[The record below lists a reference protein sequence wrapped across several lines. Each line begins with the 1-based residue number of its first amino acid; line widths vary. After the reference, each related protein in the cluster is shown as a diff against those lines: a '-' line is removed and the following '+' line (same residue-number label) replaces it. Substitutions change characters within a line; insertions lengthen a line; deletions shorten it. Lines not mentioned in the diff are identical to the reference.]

1 MVKEAIDE
9 DLAEGYRD
17 MDARELRKLNQVLFV
32 LIHIS
37 SSLLCSLMFWLLLYM
52 VMALK

>member
-1 MVKEAIDE
+1 MVKKAIDE

-32 LIHIS
+32 FNSYLQFTF
-37 SSLLCSLMFWLLLYM
+37 MFPNVLVAIIYGDGS
-52 VMALK
+52 